1 MAKLT
6 KDKEGYYI
14 IDSWEK
20 LEEWQK
26 MTNLTPSEKK
36 KLKKELEANPPTPKK
51 DNKDKKKFW

>member
-6 KDKEGYYI
+6 KDKEGHYI

-26 MTNLTPSEKK
+26 MTNLTPAEKK
-36 KLKKELEANPPTPKK
+36 KLRKELESKPTDK
-51 DNKDKKKFW
+51 KDKKKFW

>member
-1 MAKLT
+1 MTKLK
-6 KDKEGYYI
+6 KDKDGYYI

-26 MTNLTPSEKK
+26 MTNLTPAEKK
-36 KLKKELEANPPTPKK
+36 KLKKELEDNPPKK